1 MKHARRNF
9 YLLAFT
15 CLLGLS
21 FTGCATTHAP
31 TFYQLEE
38 PVSMELRGVERGLV
52 VGLELLNIPAY
63 LDRPQ
68 IVTRIAD
75 HKLFLSGSHMWAEPL
90 KKSITR
96 VVCVNLSN
104 QLNSNRVFR
113 LPRRDRKLP
122 LDFKVTLAITRFDGR
137 LGDEATLNAR
147 WSLFDQN
154 NKPLLTRVSIISQSI
169 DDQDYDTLIIALNR
183 ALFDLS
189 REIAGAI
196 NHLQSE

>member
-21 FTGCATTHAP
+21 FAGCATTHAP

-38 PVSMELRGVERGLV
+38 PVSMELRGVEHGLI

-75 HKLFLSGSHMWAEPL
+75 HKLFLSESHMWAEPL
-90 KKSITR
+90 KKSIAR

-104 QLNSNRVFR
+104 QLNSNRVFS

-122 LDFKVTLAITRFDGR
+122 LDFKIILTINRFDGR
-137 LGDEATLNAR
+137 LGDEVNLSAR

-154 NKPLLTRVSIISQSI
+154 NKPLLTRVSIISQTTEG
-169 DDQDYDTLIIALNR
+169 QDYDTLVIALNR
-183 ALFDLS
+183 ALFALS
-189 REIAGAI
+189 NEIAGAMKMR
-196 NHLQSE
+196 Q